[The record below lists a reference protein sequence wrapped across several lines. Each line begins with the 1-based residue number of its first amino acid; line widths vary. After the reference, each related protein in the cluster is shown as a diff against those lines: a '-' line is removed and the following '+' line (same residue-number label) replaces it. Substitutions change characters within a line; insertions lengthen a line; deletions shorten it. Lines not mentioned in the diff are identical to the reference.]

1 MILPRIIAPPTCV
14 ILWGS
19 APNPEVFK
27 AFGNTGKAK
36 EKASC
41 YPGFSVYSPQIF
53 LLKLCFHSARV
64 RFFEALY
71 YTTRDSEYQATTR
84 TGIFLSDLMHSKLL
98 SD

>member
-1 MILPRIIAPPTCV
+1 MLFFGALPQTPKFSRHFGI
-14 ILWGS
+14 
-19 APNPEVFK
+19 PEK
-27 AFGNTGKAK
+27 PKK
-36 EKASC
+36 KASC

-53 LLKLCFHSARV
+53 LLKLCFHRARV

-71 YTTRDSEYQATTR
+71 YTTRDNEYQATTG